1 MNKSVFNNLP
11 YKLRRAANIRCQ
23 IGVEIHSDSAGHT
36 AEQVRRGCRPNVAAA
51 RGFTLLEVIIV
62 LALVLV
68 ISGLAFTTVLRPMAA
83 RRLQLAADQIR
94 ADWIMARN
102 RAMSNGEIY
111 CFQCELGANGYLVT
125 VWTDTTL
132 NLASP
137 GGLMSPGALTS
148 PGGVLPDVSSPLLD
162 STSSANVGDALML
175 PQSGTRK
182 ELPEKIAFAD
192 IQIDDPAQA
201 LGYTTDAI
209 SLTPDNSTILF
220 YPDGTTT
227 SALITLE
234 NEFGRRIDISLR
246 GLTGAALVG
255 EVYEGQTGGVTNSAT
270 TPAGGRL

>member
-1 MNKSVFNNLP
+1 MNNPACNT
-11 YKLRRAANIRCQ
+11 
-23 IGVEIHSDSAGHT
+23 VERICWRS
-36 AEQVRRGCRPNVAAA
+36 RPNAAA
-51 RGFTLLEVIIV
+51 SRGFTLLEVIIV

-102 RAMSNGEIY
+102 RAMSSGEIY
-111 CFQCELGANGYLVT
+111 SFQCEPGGNGYLVT
-125 VWTDTTL
+125 MWNDTTL

-137 GGLMSPGALTS
+137 SGLASPGALAS
-148 PGGVLPDVSSPLLD
+148 PSGVLPDVSSPLLG
-162 STSSANVGDALML
+162 STSSANVEDALML

-182 ELPEKIAFAD
+182 ELPEKISFAD

-227 SALITLE
+227 SAMLTLE

-246 GLTGAALVG
+246 GLTGDALVG
-255 EVYEGQTGGVTNSAT
+255 EVYEGQTGGLTNSAT
-270 TPAGGRL
+270 TPARGGM